1 MKIMKTKLMSAAI
14 LGGCLLLGAPAQAR
28 LGWSLKDCQQRYG
41 QDTLTKNRAYPEIHV
56 FHTNDIEIHIVFR
69 NHTATLVTYLKTIAK
84 KGFDQDEIDSI
95 LDKNADGA
103 EWGSPQAFTEEGTK
117 YTLSFATKR
126 GERVERAE
134 YDQTGDNAGILT
146 IQTKAEYYFGK
157 QLKNIDGV

>member
-1 MKIMKTKLMSAAI
+1 VYIINQEPSGRASIQRKFMS
-14 LGGCLLLGAPAQAR
+14 
-28 LGWSLKDCQQRYG
+28 D
-41 QDTLTKNRAYPEIHV
+41 
-56 FHTNDIEIHIVFR
+56 
-69 NHTATLVTYLKTIAK
+69 
-84 KGFDQDEIDSI
+84 GFDQDEIDSI

>member
-1 MKIMKTKLMSAAI
+1 MSAAI
-14 LGGCLLLGAPAQAR
+14 FSSFLLMSAPAQAR

-41 QDTLTKNRAYPEIHV
+41 QDTLTSNRAYPEIHV

-69 NHTATLVTYLKTIAK
+69 NETATLVTYLKTIAK

-95 LDKNADGA
+95 LDKNADGG
-103 EWGSPQAFTEEGTK
+103 EWGSPQAFTDQGTK

-126 GERVERAE
+126 GEWVERAE
-134 YDQTGDNAGILT
+134 YDQTGDNAGMLT

-157 QLKNIDGV
+157 QLHNIDGV